1 MPKMG
6 SLFSGIGGLE
16 LGLERAFSGELQTI
30 WQVEEN
36 EFCQSVLERHWPHAT
51 RYDDVRTIGAHN
63 LEPVDVLCGG
73 FPCQDISIAGKGEGL
88 NGKRSG
94 LWWEFH
100 RLINEL
106 RPRVAVMENVSAI
119 NIRGLSAVVG
129 SLAEIGYDCQWAV
142 VSAAQCG
149 APHMR
154 RRWFGVAYPSS
165 MPDGGRTTTNTS
177 AGQSRQ
183 DSPVQTRGATTDVH
197 DTEGVATNTN
207 SQRSK
212 EQPIRSQPVEQTRQF
227 ECGSSQTPG
236 TRQNYWE
243 RFPTQSPVCR
253 RDDGIPN
260 RVDRLR
266 ALGNAVVPQCAEWVG
281 QQIINSGLWEKIC
294 SQNN

>member
-1 MPKMG
+1 MPTMG
-6 SLFSGIGGLE
+6 SLFSGIGGLD

-30 WQVEEN
+30 WQVEEK
-36 EFCQSVLERHWPHAT
+36 EFCQAVLERHWPHAK
-51 RYDDVRTIGAHN
+51 RYNDVRTVGAHI

-88 NGKRSG
+88 DGKRSG

-106 RPRVAVMENVSAI
+106 RPRVVVMENVSAI
-119 NIRGLSAVVG
+119 DVRGLSAVVG
-129 SLAEIGYDCQWAV
+129 SLAQIGYDCQWTII
-142 VSAAQCG
+142 SAAQCG
-149 APHMR
+149 APHLR

-165 MPDGGRTTTNTS
+165 ITDTGWSTANTS
-177 AGQSRQ
+177 TGQSRQ
-183 DSPVQTRGATTDVH
+183 DVSIQAGRATIDAH
-197 DTEGVATNTN
+197 DTEGTVTNTN
-207 SQRSK
+207 SQRVK
-212 EQPIRSQPVEQTRQF
+212 EQPIWCKSVEATRQS
-227 ECGSSQTPG
+227 ECGSSQAAG
-236 TRQNYWE
+236 TRPNYWE

-253 RDDGIPN
+253 RDDGVPN

-281 QQIINSGLWEKIC
+281 QQVINSGLWEKVC

>member
-30 WQVEEN
+30 WQVEQN
-36 EFCQSVLERHWPHAT
+36 QFCQSVLERHWSNT
-51 RYDDVRTIGAHN
+51 KRYNDVRTVGAHN

-88 NGKRSG
+88 DGERSG
-94 LWWEFH
+94 LWREFH

-119 NIRGLSAVVG
+119 NVRGLSAVVG
-129 SLAEIGYDCQWAV
+129 SLAQIGYDCQWTII
-142 VSAAQCG
+142 SAAQCG
-149 APHMR
+149 APHLR
-154 RRWFGVAYPSS
+154 RRWFGVAYP
-165 MPDGGRTTTNTS
+165 
-177 AGQSRQ
+177 
-183 DSPVQTRGATTDVH
+183 
-197 DTEGVATNTN
+197 N
-207 SQRSK
+207 SQRIQ
-212 EQPIRSQPVEQTRQF
+212 EQPIWSESVGQTRQS
-227 ECGSSQTPG
+227 ECGSSKTPG
-236 TRQNYWE
+236 TRQNYWKG
-243 RFPTQSPVCR
+243 FPTQSPVCR

-281 QQIINSGLWEKIC
+281 QQIINSGLWEKVC

>member
-1 MPKMG
+1 MKMG

-16 LGLERAFSGELQTI
+16 LGLERAIPGLQTV
-30 WQVEEN
+30 WQVEKN
-36 EFCQSVLERHWPHAT
+36 SFCRSVLERHWPDAT
-51 RYDDVRTIGAHN
+51 RYNNVRTVGAHN
-63 LEPVDVLCGG
+63 LEPIDILCGG

-88 NGKRSG
+88 DGERSG

-119 NIRGLSAVVG
+119 DVRGLSAVVG
-129 SLAEIGYDCQWAV
+129 SLSQIGYDCQWTII
-142 VSAAQCG
+142 SAAQCG

-165 MPDGGRTTTNTS
+165 ITDGGWTTTNAS

-183 DSPVQTRGATTDVH
+183 DVSVQARGATTDAH
-197 DTEGVATNTN
+197 DTAGDATHTN
-207 SQRSK
+207 GKRIQ
-212 EQPIRSQPVEQTRQF
+212 EQPIWSESMGPARQSQ
-227 ECGSSQTPG
+227 CGSSQTPG
-236 TRQNYWE
+236 AQQNYWQG
-243 RFPTQSPVCR
+243 FPTQSPVCR
-253 RDDGIPN
+253 RDDGVPN

-281 QQIINSGLWEKIC
+281 QQIVKSGVLKC
-294 SQNN
+294 LQSN

>member
-1 MPKMG
+1 MPTMG
-6 SLFSGIGGLE
+6 SLFSGIGGLD

-36 EFCQSVLERHWPHAT
+36 EFCQAVLERHWPHAK
-51 RYDDVRTIGAHN
+51 RYDDVRTVGANN

-88 NGKRSG
+88 DGKRSG

-119 NIRGLSAVVG
+119 DVRGLSAVVG
-129 SLAEIGYDCQWAV
+129 SLAQIGYDCQWTII
-142 VSAAQCG
+142 SAAQCG
-149 APHMR
+149 APHLR

-165 MPDGGRTTTNTS
+165 IANGGRATTNTS

-183 DSPVQTRGATTDVH
+183 NSSIQAGRSSTHVY
-197 DTEGVATNTN
+197 DTAGDATNTN
-207 SQRSK
+207 SQRVK
-212 EQPIRSQPVEQTRQF
+212 EQPIWSESVEATRQS
-227 ECGSSQTPG
+227 ECGSSQAAG
-236 TRQNYWE
+236 TRQNYWQG
-243 RFPTQSPVCR
+243 FPTQPPVR
-253 RDDGIPN
+253 RRNDGVSN

-266 ALGNAVVPQCAEWVG
+266 ALGNAVVPQCSEWVG
-281 QQIINSGLWEKIC
+281 QQIINSGLWEKVC